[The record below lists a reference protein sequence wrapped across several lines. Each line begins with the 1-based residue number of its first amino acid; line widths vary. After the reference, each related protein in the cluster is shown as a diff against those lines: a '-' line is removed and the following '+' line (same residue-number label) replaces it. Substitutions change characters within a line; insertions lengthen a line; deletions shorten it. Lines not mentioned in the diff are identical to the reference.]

1 MSWDSFHIVFNRC
14 CGIAALLT
22 NTLMFHLICYKS
34 PKNLGAYKYLMLYFA
49 IFEGLYAILDMIAL
63 PDSITL
69 RSALLTVVSSK
80 KNHMPKEL
88 LPVLN
93 GGFREV
99 ILNESDIN
107 IDEFDMMGFYIYPEG
122 IKQRVNWNS
131 VTAIIEISATVGFS
145 ETIMC
150 VFGIKC
156 YKKIEKL
163 NSKKTRSNQYQSVQ
177 KQLFLALVLQT
188 IIPLVLM
195 YIPSGVLLF
204 FCVTDQSFE
213 LFGRIMS
220 TTAAVHRVLDPL
232 LCYCRTI
239 FCLKSN
245 VTEGVTS
252 GTDASSSLEMK

>member
-1 MSWDSFHIVFNRC
+1 MSWDSFHIVFIRC

-34 PKNLGAYKYLMLYFA
+34 PKNLGAYKYLMLYSA
-49 IFEGLYAILDMIAL
+49 VFEELYAILDIIAL

-93 GGFREV
+93 VLYWALYGISIALIDIHFLFRYLV
-99 ILNESDIN
+99 VT
-107 IDEFDMMGFYIYPEG
+107 G

-131 VTAIIEISATVGFS
+131 VTAIIAISANV
-145 ETIMC
+145 
-150 VFGIKC
+150 
-156 YKKIEKL
+156 
-163 NSKKTRSNQYQSVQ
+163 

-195 YIPSGVLLF
+195 YLPSGVLLF
-204 FCVTDQSFE
+204 FCFTDQSFE

-232 LCYCRTI
+232 PNMFVINKYRNALTSYCGTI

-245 VTEGVTS
+245 VTKGVTS
-252 GTDASSSLEMK
+252 GTAASSSLEMK